1 MSNVTSE
8 PAPSG
13 SEPGPAKP
21 ARAPRFRRV
30 ANSGQLMPRDL
41 LFLATVARLGVA
53 QSVHVERVHP
63 DVSAQNLR
71 RRLRVL
77 YDQGYLDRPK
87 RQIAAL
93 LDPEGDNHFA
103 YTLTAKGARMLAAD
117 GEGRFR
123 DRQVIQLEHAL
134 RVSDFMVGMIE
145 ACRISEH
152 LEPVLLDE
160 LLKGAPEATRN
171 DRQPDSWPVLVSH
184 RGERRQLSIRPD
196 AIFAIQS
203 RKREE
208 GKNRKFFFLE
218 VDRSTMPVV
227 RKELHQTSIVRKLLA
242 YGATFEEG
250 LHGRRYGMS
259 NMRALFVTKT
269 RERADNLIAA
279 CQKHARGISPRLF
292 LFIDRPT
299 LLASDGGMFEARWR
313 DGEGEGRSL
322 FA

>member
-1 MSNVTSE
+1 MEKVMIE
-8 PAPSG
+8 PVPPERKQVG
-13 SEPGPAKP
+13 P

-41 LFLATVARLGVA
+41 LFLKTVAQLGVA
-53 QSVHVERVHP
+53 QSVHVERVHA

-103 YTLTAKGARMLAAD
+103 YTLTAKGAKLLAPD

-123 DRQVIQLEHAL
+123 SRQVSQLEHAL
-134 RVSDFMVGMIE
+134 RVSDFMVGVIE
-145 ACRISEH
+145 ACHRSEH
-152 LEPVLLDE
+152 LEPILLDE
-160 LLKGAPEATRN
+160 LLRAAPEATRK
-171 DRQPDSWPVLVSH
+171 DRQPDSWPILVAH
-184 RGERRQLSIRPD
+184 RGERRQLSVRPD
-196 AIFAIQS
+196 AIFAVQS
-203 RKREE
+203 RKREA
-208 GKNRKFFFLE
+208 GRNRKFYYLE

-227 RKELHQTSIVRKLLA
+227 RRELHQTSIVRKFLA

-250 LHGRRYGMS
+250 LHERRYGMS
-259 NMRALFVTKT
+259 NMRALFVTKS

-279 CQKHARGISPRLF
+279 CQKHARGIPPRLF

-299 LLASDGGMFEARWR
+299 LLASKGGLFEAQWR
-313 DGEGEGRSL
+313 DGEGEERSL